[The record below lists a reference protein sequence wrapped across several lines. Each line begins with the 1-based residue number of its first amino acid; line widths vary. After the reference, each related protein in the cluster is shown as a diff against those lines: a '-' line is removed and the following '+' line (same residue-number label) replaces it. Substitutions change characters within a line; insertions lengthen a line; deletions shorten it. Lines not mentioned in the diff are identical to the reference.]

1 MGELTRMRWPTST
14 LLDLLND
21 AEQRPETFDMAS
33 MDLSSGKQYMVAVVC
48 GPKAE
53 EAFRLLQELKNGGE

>member
-1 MGELTRMRWPTST
+1 MGELTRMRWPRST

-21 AEQRPETFDMAS
+21 AEQRSETFDIVT
-33 MDLSSGKQYMVAVVC
+33 MDLQSGKEYLVAVVC

-53 EAFRLLQELKNGGE
+53 DAYRLLQELKNGGE

>member
-1 MGELTRMRWPTST
+1 MGELTRMNWPKTT

-21 AEQRPETFDMAS
+21 AEQRSETFDIAT
-33 MDLSSGKQYMVAVVC
+33 MDLLSGKEYMVAVVC